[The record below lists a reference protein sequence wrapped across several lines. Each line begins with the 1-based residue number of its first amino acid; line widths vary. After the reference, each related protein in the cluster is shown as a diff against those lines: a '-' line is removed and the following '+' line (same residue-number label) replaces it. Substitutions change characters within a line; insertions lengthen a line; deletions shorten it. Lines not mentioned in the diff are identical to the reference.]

1 MSYYEAVYILD
12 PNLTEEQLSATKADL
27 RSKIEAV
34 AGTEINELRSERRNL
49 TFPIKK
55 RTEGHYV
62 IFRYQG
68 PADSV
73 GKLRVELKHAEQI
86 LRMSYIRV
94 PDKVVAQQ
102 PIVAPPIPPVP
113 VAEPAIPEPA
123 VVEPPVE
130 SAPTEEPA
138 SPTTA

>member
-1 MSYYEAVYILD
+1 LSYYEAVYILD

-49 TFPIKK
+49 TFSNQEADRRSLRDISIP
-55 RTEGHYV
+55 
-62 IFRYQG
+62 G